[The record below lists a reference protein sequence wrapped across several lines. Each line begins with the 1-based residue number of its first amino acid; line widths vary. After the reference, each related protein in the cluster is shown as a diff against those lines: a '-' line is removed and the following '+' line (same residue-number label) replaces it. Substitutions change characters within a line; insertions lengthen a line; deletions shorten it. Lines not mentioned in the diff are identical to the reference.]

1 MTRDMFEVMDS
12 EFLREQ
18 IKISRDI
25 KNGRKARFE
34 LNKKHWDRAR
44 EERKAKRKAWKQANA

>member
-1 MTRDMFEVMDS
+1 MFEVMDS

-25 KNGRKARFE
+25 KNGRRARFE
-34 LNKKHWDRAR
+34 LNKKHWDKAR
-44 EERKAKRKAWKQANA
+44 EERNAKRKAWKQANA